1 MIFSKAQTSN
11 VIAVSLALLNRLG
24 VKHTKTGV
32 VEKIGE
38 HPNFPSLAAVE
49 DCLTNYYI
57 ASESFTATNIEETL
71 RHIRLPCI
79 AQTNT
84 NNFLLIESITADTLC
99 YSNEKYLNQAQ
110 PIPDFLKESTGIFL
124 EAEANPQSIEP
135 DYKAN
140 RLKELINQI
149 KVPVLVGCLIIAII
163 LSFVNN
169 HTPTNVILLTA
180 IKVIGVSVSILLL
193 IQSIDANNP
202 FVKNL
207 CGLGG
212 KKDSCNAIL
221 KSDAAKLTS
230 WLSWSEV
237 GFFYF
242 AGSLLALLFIPESLP
257 LLALLNLL
265 ALPYTVYSF
274 TYQYRHKNWCVLCC
288 TVQVIL
294 ISEAIVFY
302 STGGLQPLTLDLT
315 RYSFLPSAII
325 AFLLPFFIWSF
336 LKPFFLQAAQ
346 QKTLQHQL
354 IKFKYNRGLFDQA
367 LKNQFHYAIGDEL
380 MPVIFGNPKA
390 ETVITMVSNPFCGPC
405 AKTHETLNRWL
416 QERDDIQ
423 LKIIFTTANDDDD
436 EKTKVAK
443 HISAL
448 AVLKD
453 VQLLENAL
461 NSWYAQTDKKYD
473 NWAQQYPVAFNGE
486 MNTLTQKQ
494 KEWCEEAKIEFT
506 PTLLVNGY
514 KLPEPYRLEDIKY
527 LI

>member
-1 MIFSKAQTSN
+1 MIFFRAQQAN

-32 VEKIGE
+32 VEKIEE

-49 DCLTNYYI
+49 DCLTDYYI
-57 ASESFTATNIEETL
+57 ASESFTARNTEETL

-84 NNFLLIESITADTLC
+84 SKFILIESITADSLC

-169 HTPTNVILLTA
+169 RTPINVILLTTL
-180 IKVIGVSVSILLL
+180 KVIGVSVSILLL
-193 IQSIDANNP
+193 IQSIDTNNP

-242 AGSLLALLFIPESLP
+242 AGSLLALLFIPSSLP

-265 ALPYTVYSF
+265 ALPYTVYSI

-294 ISEAIVFY
+294 ILEAIVFFR
-302 STGGLQPLTLDLT
+302 TGSFQLSNLSLTH
-315 RYSFLPSAII
+315 YSFLFSTFI

-336 LKPFFLQAAQ
+336 LKPFFLRAAQ

-354 IKFKYNRGLFDQA
+354 IKFKYNRELFNQA
-367 LKNQFHYAIGDEL
+367 LKNQFYYAIDDEL
-380 MPVIFGNPKA
+380 MPIVLGNPTA

-405 AKTHETLNRWL
+405 AKTHEILHRWL

-423 LKIIFTTANDDDD
+423 LKIIFTTANHEND

-448 AVLKD
+448 VGLKD

-494 KEWCEEAKIEFT
+494 KKWCEEAKIDFT